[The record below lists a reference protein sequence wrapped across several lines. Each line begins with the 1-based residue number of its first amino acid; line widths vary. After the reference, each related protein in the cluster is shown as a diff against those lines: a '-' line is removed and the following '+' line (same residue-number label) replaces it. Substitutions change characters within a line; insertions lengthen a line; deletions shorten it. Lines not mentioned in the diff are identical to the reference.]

1 MSTGLLVID
10 VQNDYFPGGRMEVPG
25 SPAVGEATANL
36 LRAFRAAGHPV
47 LHLQHV
53 STRPGATYMLPGT
66 PGVEIHPLAAPHAG
80 EIVLQKHFPNGFR
93 ETGLLDAL
101 RARGID
107 RLVVI
112 CGMMTQMCV
121 DATTRAAFDL
131 GFRCQVAA
139 DACGARPLTFAGRTV
154 EAAEVQAAFLGA
166 LGSVYAKV
174 APAADLI
181 AEIGRD
187 KGRGTPS

>member
-10 VQNDYFPGGRMEVPG
+10 VQNDYFPGGRVEVPG
-25 SPAVGEATANL
+25 SPAVGEKTAEL
-36 LRAFRAAGHPV
+36 LRAFRAAGDPV

-53 STRPGATYMLPGT
+53 STRPGATFMLPGT
-66 PGVEIHPLAAPHAG
+66 PGVEIHPSAAPRAG

-101 RARGID
+101 RASGVD
-107 RLVVI
+107 RLVI

-139 DACGARPLTFAGRTV
+139 DACGARPTTFAGRTV
-154 EAAEVQAAFLGA
+154 EAVEVQAAFLGA

-174 APAADLI
+174 APAAELI
-181 AEIGRD
+181 AGIERD
-187 KGRGTPS
+187 KARAGPS

>member
-25 SPAVGEATANL
+25 SPVAAEKTADL
-36 LRAFRAAGHPV
+36 LRAFRDAGHPV

-53 STRPGATYMLPGT
+53 SKRPGATFMLPGT
-66 PGVEIHPLAAPHAG
+66 PGVEIHPAAGPRAG
-80 EIVLQKHFPNGFR
+80 EAVLQKHFPNGFR

-101 RARGID
+101 RARGVD
-107 RLVVI
+107 RLVI

-121 DATTRAAFDL
+121 DATARAAFDL

-139 DACGARPLTFAGRTV
+139 DACAARPMTFAGRTV
-154 EAAEVQAAFLGA
+154 GAEEVQAAFLGA
-166 LGSVYAKV
+166 LGGVYAKV
-174 APAADLI
+174 APAAELI
-181 AEIGRD
+181 AELRGSGRA
-187 KGRGTPS
+187 RPRE